1 MEASASVSEHDSYKM
16 QFQHCNSFSPS
27 QEMLASQHSTHY
39 QGSSSNSFQLRTL
52 KYFLC
57 GEHAYTNYFCLNC
70 LIMITRGRETALL
83 SKLVTTVNWHYSLW
97 HWTRG
102 WRGWLGRHQSGICPP
117 TTNYSTTVTQCVFS
131 SHPSWSL
138 TTASGE
144 ALNGMLGDWLA
155 GQVTTDNCLSVWC
168 GADTVRH
175 SRTVVCGSPVSGARV
190 PWSQSLRS
198 ELPTSLP
205 LSQSVSTIHHL
216 WADHGV
222 QHVPVINSRIFV
234 LRIIIVFAHHSA
246 PLTSMTPA
254 LLTLA
259 TVWSLSSNQYRELL
273 IAFTHATM
281 TQVFKTEHRTFLASS
296 KLMDGFRLI

>member
-1 MEASASVSEHDSYKM
+1 MACWVTGWPAKWRLTIVYQSGVVPTQSDTVQQCAAHPWAEPVS
-16 QFQHCNSFSPS
+16 
-27 QEMLASQHSTHY
+27 
-39 QGSSSNSFQLRTL
+39 
-52 KYFLC
+52 
-57 GEHAYTNYFCLNC
+57 
-70 LIMITRGRETALL
+70 
-83 SKLVTTVNWHYSLW
+83 
-97 HWTRG
+97 
-102 WRGWLGRHQSGICPP
+102 LGRRACDQSFPP
-117 TTNYSTTVTQCVFS
+117 AFRC
-131 SHPSWSL
+131 
-138 TTASGE
+138 
-144 ALNGMLGDWLA
+144 
-155 GQVTTDNCLSVWC
+155 
-168 GADTVRH
+168 
-175 SRTVVCGSPVSGARV
+175 
-190 PWSQSLRS
+190 
-198 ELPTSLP
+198 

-216 WADHGV
+216 RADHGV